1 VSTLDNPEK
10 DEAVSG
16 RISRVVWLIPA
27 LFALSSC
34 GFTGNLRGN
43 PGFASFGIPSMLPE
57 ADRQFA
63 ISLGP
68 IPLRLATMVSRPIF
82 DDEEDWISD
91 ALSDVRAVRVY
102 VYEVD
107 GEADRVVDHMNATRS
122 RLLVEGWDQLAAIRD
137 DGGLVTALVRHEQP
151 ETVRGVVVMFEEDEE
166 LVLVNVIGKI
176 KPETFGSL
184 MEGLDIEIPMM
195 EIEAP
200 DAERIRI

>member
-1 VSTLDNPEK
+1 VSNLDNPEK

-68 IPLRLATMVSRPIF
+68 IPLRLATMVSRPIL
-82 DDEEDWISD
+82 DDDEDWISD

-107 GEADRVVDHMNATRS
+107 GEADRVIDHMNATRG

>member
-1 VSTLDNPEK
+1 MSNLDNPEK

-43 PGFASFGIPSMLPE
+43 PGFASFGIPSTLPE

-68 IPLRLATMVSRPIF
+68 IPLRFATMVSRPIF

-107 GEADRVVDHMNATRS
+107 GEANRVVDHMNATRG

-184 MEGLDIEIPMM
+184 MEGLDIEIPTM

-200 DAERIRI
+200 DAHRVQI

>member
-1 VSTLDNPEK
+1 VSNLDNPEK